1 MQLLFGADWY
11 PSNKR
16 PLTRLHS
23 SFKDS
28 PSTYPEKI
36 ILKNNSEEN
45 LSGILQD
52 AGSNELVILCHGF
65 RSSKESKTICHL
77 GDALASKGI
86 SSFRFDFSGNGESE
100 GNFEYGNY
108 YKEVEDLRTV
118 VRFFREQ
125 NRDVTAILG
134 HSKGGNVVIL
144 YALKYKDVY
153 SIVNVAGR
161 FDLKGGI
168 KERLGEDFM
177 ERIRKD
183 GFLDVKDKT
192 GKMYRVTEASLM
204 ERIGIDM
211 QAACMSLD
219 ENCRVLT
226 VHGSKDSTVP
236 PSDAMEFSKL
246 IRNHRLEIIE
256 EADHRFSSHLFILS
270 DIVVEFVRLGLKD
283 ASMPC

>member
-1 MQLLFGADWY
+1 MQLLFGADSH
-11 PSNKR
+11 PSYKR
-16 PLTRLHS
+16 PLTRLCS
-23 SFKDS
+23 SLKDS

-36 ILKNNSEEN
+36 ILENNSGEK

-65 RSSKESKTICHL
+65 RSSKESKTISHL

-108 YKEVEDLRTV
+108 YKEVEDLRTMV
-118 VRFFREQ
+118 HFFKEQ

-134 HSKGGNVVIL
+134 HSKGGNVVLL
-144 YALKYKDVY
+144 YALKYRDIY
-153 SIVNVAGR
+153 SVVNLAGR
-161 FDLKGGI
+161 FDSKGGI
-168 KERLGEDFM
+168 KERLGEDYM
-177 ERIRKD
+177 ERIRGG
-183 GFLDVKDKT
+183 GFLDVKDKF
-192 GKMYRVTEASLM
+192 GKVYRVTEASLM

-211 QAACMSLD
+211 RATCLSLD
-219 ENCRVLT
+219 QSCRVLT

-236 PSDAMEFSKL
+236 PSDAMEFSKV
-246 IRNHRLEIIE
+246 IKNHRLEIIE
-256 EADHRFSSHLFILS
+256 GADHRFSAHLVDMS

-283 ASMPC
+283 ASISY